1 MDSRNPATL
10 VAALALLAV
19 VAACGDSDGPKAASD
34 PTTSSSAVAD
44 PDGPVVELLD
54 AGAEPRAAV
63 RLQVEEGDVQR
74 STMTMQTQ
82 MSMTI
87 DGEAAQTG
95 DLPPVLLD
103 TEVTIDDVRDDGI
116 IESSFTYDGVR
127 VDGTGVD
134 AEQMESALE
143 AVAGI
148 SGTLVMT
155 DTGAFVDGD
164 LDLPDDL
171 DGTMRTTMESFET
184 QMSNFTIPLPT
195 EELGVGA
202 RWTVT
207 TQTALNGIE
216 AVNVATYELVE
227 RDNDVLALDVDF
239 TTTAPEQDP
248 EFPGLPPGESV
259 HLVKMAMA
267 GSGQSRIRLDRLLPL
282 SSSSTIAGDV
292 TMTIEAEGETSTMLQ
307 KMTMRMELAP
317 R

>member
-1 MDSRNPATL
+1 MNPRNPATL
-10 VAALALLAV
+10 VAALALLTV
-19 VAACGDSDGPKAASD
+19 VAACGDSDGPKGTAD
-34 PTTSSSAVAD
+34 PTTSPSSVAD

-74 STMTMQTQ
+74 STMTMRTQ

-87 DGEAAQTG
+87 DGQAAQTS
-95 DLPPVLLD
+95 DLPPILMD
-103 TEVTIDDVRDDGI
+103 MEVTVDDVRDDGT

-127 VDGTGVD
+127 VDGTGVT

-143 AVAGI
+143 AMSGV

-171 DGTMRTTMESFET
+171 DGFMRTTMESFET
-184 QMSNFTIPLPT
+184 QLSNFTIPLPT
-195 EELGVGA
+195 EDLGVGA

-207 TQTALNGIE
+207 RQTALNGIE

-227 RDNDVLALDVDF
+227 RDDDVLTLDIDL

-248 EFPGLPPGESV
+248 EIPGLPPGGSV
-259 HLVKMAMA
+259 HLDKMAMA
-267 GSGQSRIRLDRLLPL
+267 GSGESRIRLDRLLPL
-282 SSSSTIAGDV
+282 SSVSDVAGDV
-292 TMTIEAEGETSTMLQ
+292 MMTLEVEGETSTMLQ
-307 KMTMRMELAP
+307 KMKMRMELDP